1 MTLIVGLR
9 CADGSVLMC
18 ADREQSD
25 QVAKR
30 SVDKIF
36 RVRLNQGTVLVAG
49 AGRSSILD
57 NAFMR
62 LERALQTA
70 DSQQGNVLLDT
81 HRDVIE
87 TILYE
92 IHEKYIWGRTDEN
105 ERAIR
110 LIVAASFTSGGS
122 APFLYGTDSDVLYPH
137 QLYGCAGIGQDLAYY
152 FVDKLYHHHLS
163 REVAALLAA
172 FIFREVSLSV
182 EGVGLGT
189 DMILLA
195 AKEQRIYGLPHQR
208 VKELEEIVPDL
219 ADVIAKAWNK
229 GVTVPVW
236 LTEFLK

>member
-1 MTLIVGLR
+1 VTLIVGLR

-49 AGRSSILD
+49 AGRSSIVD
-57 NAFMR
+57 NALMR

-70 DSQQGNVLLDT
+70 DSQRGNVLLDT

-92 IHEKYIWGRTDEN
+92 IHEEYIWGRTDEN

-110 LIVAASFTSGGS
+110 VMVAASFISGGS
-122 APFLYGTDSDVLYPH
+122 APFLYGTDSDVLYSH

-163 REVAALLAA
+163 REVAVLLAA
-172 FIFREVSLSV
+172 FIFREVSQSV
-182 EGVGLGT
+182 EGVGLGA

-195 AKEQRIYGLPHQR
+195 AKEQRIYSLPHQR
-208 VKELEEIVPDL
+208 AKELEAIVPDL

-229 GVTVPVW
+229 GVTVPEW